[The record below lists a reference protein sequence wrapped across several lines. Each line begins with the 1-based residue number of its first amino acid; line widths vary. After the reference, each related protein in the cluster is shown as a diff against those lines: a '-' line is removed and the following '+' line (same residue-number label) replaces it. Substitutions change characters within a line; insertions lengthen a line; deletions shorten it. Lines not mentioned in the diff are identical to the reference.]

1 MNKEVTISFKNQNRF
16 RIVPDSNITTGKVI
30 VNGIEITSV
39 EDWEKVTKSLIKLQQ
54 ENEKLNHYKLL
65 YQKVKDRNDKA
76 IEFVEEL
83 YDNTDDITCYD
94 IDRNTRDDLLV
105 ILKGNNGELEK

>member
-1 MNKEVTISFKNQNRF
+1 MLKDETKKKMMLICSILYR
-16 RIVPDSNITTGKVI
+16 SNV
-30 VNGIEITSV
+30 SV
-39 EDWEKVTKSLIKLQQ
+39 EEGKIIGHFIEELVK

-65 YQKVKDRNDKA
+65 YQKVKERNDKA
-76 IEFVEEL
+76 VEYIEEL

-105 ILKGNNGELEK
+105 ILKGNNDERITSN